1 MSTSP
6 QIVFGNFLIENPPGL
21 LSKVFADNKYV
32 RTEPDRGTK
41 ESDAVR
47 VAQAAHWDLGK
58 WDEFKER
65 VPWYSPEQHCTN
77 GQTLQKCPSVSD
89 DYWGSLEDA

>member
-41 ESDAVR
+41 ESAAVGWHR
-47 VAQAAHWDLGK
+47 QHTETWESGMNSKRGCPDIAQSNIVQMGK
-58 WDEFKER
+58 LFR
-65 VPWYSPEQHCTN
+65 
-77 GQTLQKCPSVSD
+77 SVHL
-89 DYWGSLEDA
+89 SLMTTEGA